1 MEDHYD
7 KLVSNQLLDTI
18 NQEIQGFVKVLDR
31 PSEDCWFV
39 EFPGIKLVGFFSCED
54 NESDIQ
60 TPTISMA
67 IFLYD
72 ITDATKS
79 QLLNLFAV
87 NGDMHGCWFL
97 AECIDDRWRL
107 VLNRRI
113 MVGWRLV
120 LNRRIMVE
128 SYQPGE
134 LRDNIMLMLGRFSI
148 FQDRIE
154 QTLSAI

>member
-1 MEDHYD
+1 MISWLATNY
-7 KLVSNQLLDTI
+7 STQLIKKYRASLRFWIDPVRI
-18 NQEIQGFVKVLDR
+18 VGLL
-31 PSEDCWFV
+31 SS
-39 EFPGIKLVGFFSCED
+39 PGIKLVGFFSCED

-113 MVGWRLV
+113 MV
-120 LNRRIMVE
+120 E

>member
-113 MVGWRLV
+113 MV
-120 LNRRIMVE
+120 E

>member
-1 MEDHYD
+1 LEDHYD

-113 MVGWRLV
+113 MV
-120 LNRRIMVE
+120 E

>member
-1 MEDHYD
+1 MEAIFLEDHYD

-113 MVGWRLV
+113 MV
-120 LNRRIMVE
+120 E